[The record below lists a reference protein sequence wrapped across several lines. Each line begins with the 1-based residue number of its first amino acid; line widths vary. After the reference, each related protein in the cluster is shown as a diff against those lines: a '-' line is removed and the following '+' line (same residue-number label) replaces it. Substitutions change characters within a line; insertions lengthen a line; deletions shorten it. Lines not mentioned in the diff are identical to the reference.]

1 VLLLKMA
8 YWARLLIAKLTRAPI
23 FGGILYNNI
32 FKDDRLIYLPMDRVI
47 QINQSITLESMVLPS
62 QVVEYF
68 IEKATYHWIADSC
81 ICRSSGKCHRYP
93 IDLGCIFL
101 GEAAAKI
108 NSHLGHRVTKKE
120 ALEHAN
126 RCREA
131 GLIHLIGR
139 HKVDTLWL
147 NVGPG
152 DRLLTICNC
161 CPCCCGWRVLP
172 DFAAEISRK
181 VTKMPG
187 ITVQITDAC
196 VGCGQCEDVCFVHA
210 IHVVD
215 SRAVMSEQCRGCGQC
230 ADVCPHKAIEIVIDN
245 ACIEK
250 SISHI
255 SEAVDVS

>member
-1 VLLLKMA
+1 MSWSFRVLLLKMA
-8 YWARLLIAKLTRAPI
+8 YWLKFLIARLTRAPI
-23 FGGILYNNI
+23 VGRILYNNI
-32 FKDDRLIYLPMDRVI
+32 FKNDRLIYLPVD
-47 QINQSITLESMVLPS
+47 
-62 QVVEYF
+62 
-68 IEKATYHWIADSC
+68 TYHWVVDFC
-81 ICRSSGKCHRYP
+81 ICRRSGKCHSYP

-101 GEAAAKI
+101 GEAATKI
-108 NSHLGHRVTKKE
+108 SSHVGHRVTKKE
-120 ALEHAN
+120 ALEHAK

-139 HKVDTLWL
+139 HKVDALWL

-172 DFAAEISRK
+172 DFAVEIGSK

-187 ITVQITDAC
+187 ITVLVTNTC
-196 VGCGQCEDVCFVHA
+196 VGCGTCENVCFINA
-210 IHVVD
+210 IGVVD
-215 SRAVMSEQCRGCGQC
+215 SRAVISDQCRGCGHC
-230 ADVCPHKAIEIVIDN
+230 ADVCPQKAIEIVIDN